1 MLDPLCADSSQESIV
16 LCPTLRVEHTTQSP
30 EQLASSEPRLMH
42 KVWSTRAG
50 LYEVHT
56 YLHRMLQHRHRLRC
70 ITSKPPI
77 WSNSRGN
84 HTTSISPDS
93 SIVRRCSHSDQ
104 TGSKVT
110 TRTARAQRQRIIAG
124 ETAYVYIGLSH
135 GSPEARE
142 ASHFI
147 TRNHE

>member
-1 MLDPLCADSSQESIV
+1 
-16 LCPTLRVEHTTQSP
+16 
-30 EQLASSEPRLMH
+30 MH
-42 KVWSTRAG
+42 KIWSTRAG

-56 YLHRMLQHRHRLRC
+56 CLHRMLQHRHRLRC

-84 HTTSISPDS
+84 YTTSISPDS

-142 ASHFI
+142 ASLTFHHSQSRTASI
-147 TRNHE
+147 TSRTKQRRSTMDVSDRCVGELPPARPSALNS